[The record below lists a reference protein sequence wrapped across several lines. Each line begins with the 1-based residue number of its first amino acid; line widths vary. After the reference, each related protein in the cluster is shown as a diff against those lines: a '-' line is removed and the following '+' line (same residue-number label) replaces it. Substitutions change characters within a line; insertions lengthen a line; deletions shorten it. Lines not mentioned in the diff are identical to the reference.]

1 MRTGEGRWYPGL
13 CSDVLDGCQL
23 GTGGK
28 HIYPIQQQIYMYMYR
43 YSVFSVKKSSVD
55 IVNVIGKL
63 IICEGFNVFMTEKV
77 LDRSLFE

>member
-1 MRTGEGRWYPGL
+1 
-13 CSDVLDGCQL
+13 
-23 GTGGK
+23 
-28 HIYPIQQQIYMYMYR
+28 MYMYR